1 MRRRPSAF
9 SAIST
14 LSFLA
19 FRPLLART
27 TFYDVDNTL
36 LTYDPAEAWQLD
48 DADAP
53 AVFTNGSEKTML
65 AFAFAG
71 EQISIYGISA
81 ATFAVAI
88 DGQKTPSLEPA
99 PASNLTQSTRIYL
112 ASGLDRTSNHSFQLV
127 LQEGAGPLV
136 IDRIGLNHSTLS
148 STDTDYIPALLPF
161 SAASSAAS
169 SLSTAPSSSTTSPST
184 SHMSTASSRTAGS
197 TTALPSARQ
206 AETEHAGPDSG
217 AIAGGVIG
225 ALAGLALLL
234 FLAALFA
241 RRRKRRRA
249 EQEAQHFG
257 GIRPSPRSRQS
268 VASSFFGALGRP
280 GPSLHDSHAGP
291 IGGAHLSHPYSSPT
305 TQTWVSRLARASSWK
320 RKAERLPE
328 TRRFYGVDAQEAA
341 MAAAGVPK
349 QPPPCVPL
357 PSVPPGAT
365 REMEER
371 WRTVGPTLS
380 LPARSRE
387 PTDHT
392 TVQVYG
398 QALSDYSSQ
407 GDGDLPADATDTF
420 VIVPPRPSMI
430 SSLQCEGPPQTA
442 QSFRNPFGSESERV
456 SGSHGSR
463 GSLDSVEG
471 ADIQSA
477 TLERIEQSPVE
488 PSIGITPPTAS
499 STSPSAQNLQRPVP
513 VRSSSARE
521 LVETRLAGPGGGTSA
536 SLVAGPGAALARR
549 PTLTRVDGTSAP
561 ALSKDGS
568 AAQGAAPSRDSTAQR
583 LRHQSSSALIE
594 IASSAPDSPWSTTSE
609 GRTKSH
615 RRERSGKSSG
625 SRSAGEE
632 DPPRFFAAR
641 DHIPRYSTERDPRS
655 ARNGSISRLPEGP
668 AR

>member
-136 IDRIGLNHSTLS
+136 IDRIGHRYRLHTRPS
-148 STDTDYIPALLPF
+148 PLLGRVFRRLLAFYGTVFLHHFAVDFPYVHRVVANRWQHH
-161 SAASSAAS
+161 SAA
-169 SLSTAPSSSTTSPST
+169 L
-184 SHMSTASSRTAGS
+184 R
-197 TTALPSARQ
+197 
-206 AETEHAGPDSG
+206 